1 MNELNEEWE
10 NFCDDG
16 LHESTIDHVH
26 TQNLPSNVPKCS
38 DIYISTKTK
47 IGFLSKPIDL
57 YKTFWQLPIIPYHLP
72 KPGIVKKQMKFN
84 SKSEKEL
91 QETIK
96 HIDTNIFHEHHII
109 NRIVNPEGRISY
121 KDVRKI
127 SIGLCKKDITSYR
140 CKKKGAF
147 YNCFAIILRINHN
160 DSYKEI
166 TWGET
171 GSLGMGGNGGLT
183 DSPTYDSGGGGGG
196 GYYGG
201 GGGAGSNEDSRGDAA
216 GGGGGS
222 SYVIDSAEN
231 VQFAGGLNEGN
242 GKIIVSY
249 VIPGWICF
257 RANTMIQTD
266 TGEVPIQLLKA
277 GKHKIRGDKV
287 VGITKTIHNDNEI
300 VKISKD
306 ALFENVPNQDLYLS
320 KQHQVIIRGNYIDA
334 VDLVNFSTIT
344 LIPYEDEVLYNVLMN
359 NHQVIK
365 ANNTSVETLDPRSEV
380 ARLFKKYV
388 WKSDKKKNTVKTIKK

>member
-147 YNCFAIILRINHN
+147 YNCFAVILRIYIDNNFKEVHVKVFNTGKLEIPGIQN
-160 DSYKEI
+160 DNILETTLNLLCKMINNSCNENI
-166 TWGET
+166 TWDQSKIDTVLINSNFRCGYYIDRNKLYEILKFQYRINSAFDPCSYPGIQCEFYYNLDSDIQTGQQPIKGNLDRYSKISFMIFRT
-171 GSLGMGGNGGLT
+171 GSVL
-183 DSPTYDSGGGGGG
+183 
-196 GYYGG
+196 
-201 GGGAGSNEDSRGDAA
+201 
-216 GGGGGS
+216 
-222 SYVIDSAEN
+222 I
-231 VQFAGGLNEGN
+231 
-242 GKIIVSY
+242 
-249 VIPGWICF
+249 
-257 RANTMIQTD
+257 
-266 TGEVPIQLLKA
+266 A
-277 GKHKIRGDKV
+277 GKCHDLTLNNIYLFIKNLLEKEYLNIKSQMPPSNCNLSKIKKIRK
-287 VGITKTIHNDNEI
+287 K
-300 VKISKD
+300 
-306 ALFENVPNQDLYLS
+306 
-320 KQHQVIIRGNYIDA
+320 
-334 VDLVNFSTIT
+334 TIT
-344 LIPYEDEVLYNVLMN
+344 LY
-359 NHQVIK
+359 K
-365 ANNTSVETLDPRSEV
+365 
-380 ARLFKKYV
+380 
-388 WKSDKKKNTVKTIKK
+388 